1 MKSTGIVRRI
11 DELGRVVIPKELRR
25 TMRLREGE
33 EMEVFTDSGGELIFK
48 KYSALKGIKE
58 YGEELASSIT
68 NIINKPVVITD
79 KDNVIVDTSSNQMY
93 LDKRISYKFERA
105 MEKRR
110 AVLYKG
116 SDAVQI
122 SDENINDVV
131 SMVIAPVV
139 YQGDI
144 LGALAI
150 ISKNNV
156 MADTEIKLAEIAT
169 DFLSKQV

>member
-58 YGEELASSIT
+58 YGEELAVSIT
-68 NIINKPVVITD
+68 NIIGKPIVITD
-79 KDNVIVDTSSNQMY
+79 KDNVIVDTSQGQMY
-93 LDKRISYKFERA
+93 LGKRISYKFEVA

-110 AVLYKG
+110 TIIYKG
-116 SDAVQI
+116 SDIMQV
-122 SDENINDVV
+122 SDENISDMV
-131 SMVIAPVV
+131 SMIVAPVIF
-139 YQGDI
+139 QGDV
-144 LGALAI
+144 LGAMAI
-150 ISKNNV
+150 LSKNNI
-156 MADTEIKLAEIAT
+156 MGETEVKLAEIAT

>member
-33 EMEVFTDSGGELIFK
+33 EMEVFTDSGGGLIFK

-58 YGEELASSIT
+58 YGEELATSIT
-68 NIINKPVVITD
+68 NVISKPIIVTD
-79 KDNVIVDTSSNQMY
+79 KDNVIVDTSEGKVY

-110 AVLYKG
+110 AAVYKG
-116 SDAVQI
+116 SDIVQI
-122 SDENINDVV
+122 GEENISDVV
-131 SMVIAPVV
+131 SMVIAPVI
-139 YQGDI
+139 YQGDV

-150 ISKNNV
+150 VSKNNI
-156 MADTEIKLAEIAT
+156 MGEAEMKLAEIAT

>member
-33 EMEVFTDSGGELIFK
+33 EMEVFTDNDGELILK

-58 YGEELASSIT
+58 FGKELTTSISSIIGKT
-68 NIINKPVVITD
+68 VILTD
-79 KDNVIVDTSSNQMY
+79 KDKVIIDTSPNQLY
-93 LDKRISYKFERA
+93 IDKKISYKLERALDKRRV
-105 MEKRR
+105 M
-110 AVLYKG
+110 LYKG
-116 SDAVQI
+116 LDSVQI

-131 SMVIAPVV
+131 SMIIAPIIF
-139 YQGDI
+139 QGDI
-144 LGALAI
+144 LGSLAI
-150 ISKNNV
+150 ISKNNI
-156 MADTEIKLAEIAT
+156 MGDTETKLAEIAS

>member
-33 EMEVFTDSGGELIFK
+33 EMEVFTANNGELIFK

-68 NIINKPVVITD
+68 NIISKPVVITD
-79 KDNVIVDTSSNQMY
+79 KDNVIVDTSTNKSY

-110 AVLYKG
+110 TMLYKS
-116 SDAVQI
+116 SDAVQV
-122 SDENINDVV
+122 SDENVSDVV
-131 SMVIAPVV
+131 SMVVSPVIF
-139 YQGDI
+139 QGDV

-156 MADTEIKLAEIAT
+156 MADTEVKLAEIAT